1 MPKRKILKLA
11 SRMSSWKKAMARRM
25 ARHQTWPEKIL
36 WARIRDAKLGVRF
49 YKQKPLMGYIVDF
62 WCPRAALVVE
72 VDGPYHLAR
81 KEYDANR
88 DVVLMSKGIL
98 TMRFTA
104 QTVQNNTAAVI
115 ALIADK
121 MRKRMA

>member
-36 WARIRDAKLGVRF
+36 WSRIRDAKLGVRF

-88 DVVLMSKGIL
+88 DVVLMGKGIL

-115 ALIADK
+115 ALIFDK
-121 MRKRMA
+121 IRKRMA